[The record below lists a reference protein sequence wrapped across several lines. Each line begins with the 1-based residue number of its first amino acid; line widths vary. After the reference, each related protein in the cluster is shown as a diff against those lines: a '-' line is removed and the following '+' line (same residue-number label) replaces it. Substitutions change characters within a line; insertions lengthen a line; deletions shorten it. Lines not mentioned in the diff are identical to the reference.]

1 MIPMESIRKLSD
13 SYRDI
18 QEAKFDINQVIKDL
32 GGNFAGS
39 NDDQMKAVQLLK
51 GLALS
56 DDPKANEFMEKLDAA
71 TTQISQEMSESLVE
85 YGLSASIKKK
95 QKKHKAFTKH
105 MLKKKKKKMKREE
118 IDEASFNWKPVKKGQ
133 SSAKIT
139 VSKND
144 VEKVLDYISDNESQ
158 YDIDDID
165 KDEVTGT
172 GSQSYSAGSIYLFG
186 DDAGDFGIDIAKNFR
201 KVKVLGESK
210 ESKSLIDL
218 LNNIKNGGKIEDTDL
233 TEEDVNGILD
243 FYENT
248 LDSTGQ
254 KEFNKM
260 SITKIQSTMK
270 KLGL

>member
-1 MIPMESIRKLSD
+1 MIPMKNIRELSD
-13 SYRDI
+13 SYKNI

-39 NDDQMKAVQLLK
+39 NEDQMKAVQLLK

-71 TTQISQEMSESLVE
+71 TTQISNDLSEGD
-85 YGLSASIKKK
+85 YG
-95 QKKHKAFTKH
+95 
-105 MLKKKKKKMKREE
+105 KKKKVKEE
-118 IDEASFNWKPVKKGQ
+118 VE
-133 SSAKIT
+133 T
-139 VSKND
+139 V
-144 VEKVLDYISDNESQ
+144 E
-158 YDIDDID
+158 
-165 KDEVTGT
+165 
-172 GSQSYSAGSIYLFG
+172 
-186 DDAGDFGIDIAKNFR
+186 
-201 KVKVLGESK
+201 

-218 LNNIKNGGKIEDTDL
+218 LNNIKSGGKIEDIDL
-233 TEEDVNGILD
+233 TEEEINGILD

-254 KEFNKM
+254 NEFNKM

>member
-1 MIPMESIRKLSD
+1 MISMESIRKLSD
-13 SYRDI
+13 SYRNI
-18 QEAKFDINQVIKDL
+18 QEAEVDVSKIIKDL
-32 GGNFAGS
+32 GDDLAGS
-39 NDDQMKAVQLLK
+39 NEDQMRGVQLIK

-56 DDPKANEFMEKLDAA
+56 DDPKANEFMQKLDKA
-71 TTQISQEMSESLVE
+71 TSQISKEMSEG
-85 YGLSASIKKK
+85 YGYTDNP
-95 QKKHKAFTKH
+95 H
-105 MLKKKKKKMKREE
+105 KKKKKVKEE
-118 IDEASFNWKPVKKGQ
+118 IETDE
-133 SSAKIT
+133 
-139 VSKND
+139 
-144 VEKVLDYISDNESQ
+144 
-158 YDIDDID
+158 
-165 KDEVTGT
+165 
-172 GSQSYSAGSIYLFG
+172 
-186 DDAGDFGIDIAKNFR
+186 
-201 KVKVLGESK
+201 

>member
-1 MIPMESIRKLSD
+1 MISMDSIRKLSD
-13 SYRDI
+13 SYRNI
-18 QEAKFDINQVIKDL
+18 QEAEADVSKIIKDL
-32 GGNFAGS
+32 GDDLAGS
-39 NDDQMKAVQLLK
+39 NEDQMRGVQLIK

-56 DDPKANEFMEKLDAA
+56 DDPKANEFMQKLDKA
-71 TTQISQEMSESLVE
+71 TSQISKEMSEG
-85 YGLSASIKKK
+85 YGYTDNP
-95 QKKHKAFTKH
+95 H
-105 MLKKKKKKMKREE
+105 KKKKKVKEE
-118 IDEASFNWKPVKKGQ
+118 IETVDEDVK
-133 SSAKIT
+133 SSNKAYALK
-139 VSKND
+139 KKRHH
-144 VEKVLDYISDNESQ
+144 EYEMKHGKKK
-158 YDIDDID
+158 D
-165 KDEVTGT
+165 KR
-172 GSQSYSAGSIYLFG
+172 
-186 DDAGDFGIDIAKNFR
+186 GI
-201 KVKVLGESK
+201 G

>member
-13 SYRDI
+13 SYRNI
-18 QEAKFDINQVIKDL
+18 QEAEADVSKIIKDL
-32 GGNFAGS
+32 GGSFAGS
-39 NDDQMKAVQLLK
+39 NEDQMRGVQLLK

-56 DDPKANEFMEKLDAA
+56 DDPKANEFMQKLDAA
-71 TTQISQEMSESLVE
+71 TTQISNDLSEGN
-85 YGLSASIKKK
+85 YG
-95 QKKHKAFTKH
+95 
-105 MLKKKKKKMKREE
+105 KKKKVKEE
-118 IDEASFNWKPVKKGQ
+118 VE
-133 SSAKIT
+133 T
-139 VSKND
+139 V
-144 VEKVLDYISDNESQ
+144 E
-158 YDIDDID
+158 
-165 KDEVTGT
+165 
-172 GSQSYSAGSIYLFG
+172 
-186 DDAGDFGIDIAKNFR
+186 
-201 KVKVLGESK
+201 

-248 LDSTGQ
+248 LDETGQ

>member
-1 MIPMESIRKLSD
+1 MIPMENIRKLSD

-71 TTQISQEMSESLVE
+71 TTQISKDMSEG
-85 YGLSASIKKK
+85 YGYTDNP
-95 QKKHKAFTKH
+95 H
-105 MLKKKKKKMKREE
+105 KKKKKVKEE
-118 IDEASFNWKPVKKGQ
+118 IE
-133 SSAKIT
+133 T
-139 VSKND
+139 V
-144 VEKVLDYISDNESQ
+144 E
-158 YDIDDID
+158 
-165 KDEVTGT
+165 
-172 GSQSYSAGSIYLFG
+172 
-186 DDAGDFGIDIAKNFR
+186 
-201 KVKVLGESK
+201 

-248 LDSTGQ
+248 LDETGQ

>member
-1 MIPMESIRKLSD
+1 MISMESIRKLSD
-13 SYRDI
+13 SYRNI
-18 QEAKFDINQVIKDL
+18 QEAEVDVSKIIKDL

-39 NDDQMKAVQLLK
+39 NEEQMKAVQLLK

-71 TTQISQEMSESLVE
+71 TTQISNDLSEGN
-85 YGLSASIKKK
+85 YG
-95 QKKHKAFTKH
+95 
-105 MLKKKKKKMKREE
+105 KKKKVKEE
-118 IDEASFNWKPVKKGQ
+118 VE
-133 SSAKIT
+133 T
-139 VSKND
+139 V
-144 VEKVLDYISDNESQ
+144 E
-158 YDIDDID
+158 
-165 KDEVTGT
+165 
-172 GSQSYSAGSIYLFG
+172 
-186 DDAGDFGIDIAKNFR
+186 
-201 KVKVLGESK
+201 
-210 ESKSLIDL
+210 ESKSIIDL

-248 LDSTGQ
+248 LDETGQ

>member
-1 MIPMESIRKLSD
+1 MIPMENIRKLSD
-13 SYRDI
+13 SYRNI

-71 TTQISQEMSESLVE
+71 TTQISQEMSESLVA
-85 YGLSASIKKK
+85 YGLSTS
-95 QKKHKAFTKH
+95 
-105 MLKKKKKKMKREE
+105 KKKKKMKREE
-118 IDEASFNWKPVKKGQ
+118 IE
-133 SSAKIT
+133 T
-139 VSKND
+139 V
-144 VEKVLDYISDNESQ
+144 E
-158 YDIDDID
+158 
-165 KDEVTGT
+165 
-172 GSQSYSAGSIYLFG
+172 
-186 DDAGDFGIDIAKNFR
+186 
-201 KVKVLGESK
+201 

-218 LNNIKNGGKIEDTDL
+218 LNNIKSGGKIEDTDL

>member
-1 MIPMESIRKLSD
+1 MIPMKNIRELSD
-13 SYRDI
+13 SYKNI

-39 NDDQMKAVQLLK
+39 NEDQLKAVQLLK

-71 TTQISQEMSESLVE
+71 TTQISNDLSEGD
-85 YGLSASIKKK
+85 YG
-95 QKKHKAFTKH
+95 
-105 MLKKKKKKMKREE
+105 KKKKVKEE
-118 IDEASFNWKPVKKGQ
+118 VE
-133 SSAKIT
+133 T
-139 VSKND
+139 V
-144 VEKVLDYISDNESQ
+144 E
-158 YDIDDID
+158 
-165 KDEVTGT
+165 
-172 GSQSYSAGSIYLFG
+172 
-186 DDAGDFGIDIAKNFR
+186 
-201 KVKVLGESK
+201 

-218 LNNIKNGGKIEDTDL
+218 LNNIKSGGKIEDIDL
-233 TEEDVNGILD
+233 TEEEINGILD

-254 KEFNKM
+254 NEFNKM

>member
-1 MIPMESIRKLSD
+1 MIPMENIRKLSD

-71 TTQISQEMSESLVE
+71 TTQISQEMSEG
-85 YGLSASIKKK
+85 YGYGDNP
-95 QKKHKAFTKH
+95 
-105 MLKKKKKKMKREE
+105 KKKKKMKEE
-118 IDEASFNWKPVKKGQ
+118 IE
-133 SSAKIT
+133 T
-139 VSKND
+139 V
-144 VEKVLDYISDNESQ
+144 E
-158 YDIDDID
+158 
-165 KDEVTGT
+165 
-172 GSQSYSAGSIYLFG
+172 
-186 DDAGDFGIDIAKNFR
+186 
-201 KVKVLGESK
+201 

-248 LDSTGQ
+248 LDETGQ

>member
-1 MIPMESIRKLSD
+1 MKSIRELSD
-13 SYRDI
+13 SYRNI
-18 QEAKFDINQVIKDL
+18 QEAEFDISKVIKDL

-39 NDDQMKAVQLLK
+39 NEDQMKAVQLLK

-71 TTQISQEMSESLVE
+71 TTQISNDLSEGN
-85 YGLSASIKKK
+85 YG
-95 QKKHKAFTKH
+95 
-105 MLKKKKKKMKREE
+105 KKKKIKESVKLG
-118 IDEASFNWKPVKKGQ
+118 EASFNWKPVKKGQ

-139 VSKND
+139 VSEND
-144 VEKVLDYISDNESQ
+144 VEDVLDYISDYESQ

-165 KDEVTGT
+165 KDEATGT

-186 DDAGDFGIDIAKNFR
+186 DDAGDFGVDIAKNFR

-218 LNNIKNGGKIEDTDL
+218 LNSIKNGGKIEDIDL

-248 LDSTGQ
+248 LDTTGQ
-254 KEFNKM
+254 NEFNKM

>member
-1 MIPMESIRKLSD
+1 MIPMENIRKLSD
-13 SYRDI
+13 SYRNI

-71 TTQISQEMSESLVE
+71 TTQISQEMSESLVA
-85 YGLSASIKKK
+85 YGLSTSKKK
-95 QKKHKAFTKH
+95 
-105 MLKKKKKKMKREE
+105 KKKKKKMKREE

>member
-13 SYRDI
+13 SYRNI
-18 QEAKFDINQVIKDL
+18 QEAEVDVSKIIKDL
-32 GGNFAGS
+32 GDDLAGS
-39 NDDQMKAVQLLK
+39 NEDQMRGVQLIK

-56 DDPKANEFMEKLDAA
+56 DDPKANEFMQILDKA
-71 TTQISQEMSESLVE
+71 TSQISKEMSEG
-85 YGLSASIKKK
+85 YGYGDNP
-95 QKKHKAFTKH
+95 
-105 MLKKKKKKMKREE
+105 KKKKKVKEE
-118 IDEASFNWKPVKKGQ
+118 IE
-133 SSAKIT
+133 T
-139 VSKND
+139 V
-144 VEKVLDYISDNESQ
+144 E
-158 YDIDDID
+158 
-165 KDEVTGT
+165 
-172 GSQSYSAGSIYLFG
+172 
-186 DDAGDFGIDIAKNFR
+186 
-201 KVKVLGESK
+201 

>member
-13 SYRDI
+13 SYRNI
-18 QEAKFDINQVIKDL
+18 QEAEADVSKIIKDL
-32 GGNFAGS
+32 GGSFAGS
-39 NDDQMKAVQLLK
+39 NEEQMKAVQLLK

-71 TTQISQEMSESLVE
+71 TTQISNDLSEGN
-85 YGLSASIKKK
+85 YG
-95 QKKHKAFTKH
+95 
-105 MLKKKKKKMKREE
+105 KKKKVKEE
-118 IDEASFNWKPVKKGQ
+118 VE
-133 SSAKIT
+133 T
-139 VSKND
+139 V
-144 VEKVLDYISDNESQ
+144 E
-158 YDIDDID
+158 
-165 KDEVTGT
+165 
-172 GSQSYSAGSIYLFG
+172 
-186 DDAGDFGIDIAKNFR
+186 
-201 KVKVLGESK
+201 
-210 ESKSLIDL
+210 ESKSIIDL

-248 LDSTGQ
+248 LDETGQ